1 MRQQAVVKD
10 VPFYT
15 AIKMT
20 GRTTF
25 GRFDSSKNH
34 CLAPWGIGLR
44 VVIIF
49 APALPD
55 GTLATRAGWINSE
68 AFFRKSHANT
78 LIPRTIPRNQIS

>member
-55 GTLATRAGWINSE
+55 GTLATRAGWKTARHFSE
-68 AFFRKSHANT
+68 NPTQTPLFHA
-78 LIPRTIPRNQIS
+78 QFHAMDSF